1 MSKVSRKS
9 YVDSLRNELRREREK
24 REELEKQGQE
34 LLESSKGSKFVK

>member
-24 REELEKQGQE
+24 REELEKQVQE